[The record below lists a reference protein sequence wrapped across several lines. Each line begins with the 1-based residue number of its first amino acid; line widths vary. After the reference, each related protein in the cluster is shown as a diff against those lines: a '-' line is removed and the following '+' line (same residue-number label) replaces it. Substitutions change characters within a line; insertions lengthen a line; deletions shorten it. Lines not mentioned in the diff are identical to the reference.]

1 MVSGTRSD
9 SAAGSRVSLAT
20 VRRHRGAILRIAAK
34 RGVRNVRVFGSVA
47 RGEATDFSDVD
58 LLVDLEPGKSLLDL
72 GAFQVDVQDLL
83 AHRVDVVTTAGLRGR
98 VGDHAADDVLP
109 L

>member
-1 MVSGTRSD
+1 
-9 SAAGSRVSLAT
+9 
-20 VRRHRGAILRIAAK
+20 
-34 RGVRNVRVFGSVA
+34 
-47 RGEATDFSDVD
+47 VD
-58 LLVDLEPGKSLLDL
+58 LLVDLERGQSLLDL